1 VSRAAGDLQRRPDE
15 ATYLQRGSVVIS
27 VFGFADGLAGIG
39 GAPFFV
45 RTELKSKRSGQPE
58 GCPYE
63 FQIENQM
70 QRPGNS

>member
-39 GAPFFV
+39 GAPFLV
-45 RTELKSKRSGQPE
+45 RTDL
-58 GCPYE
+58 
-63 FQIENQM
+63 
-70 QRPGNS
+70 